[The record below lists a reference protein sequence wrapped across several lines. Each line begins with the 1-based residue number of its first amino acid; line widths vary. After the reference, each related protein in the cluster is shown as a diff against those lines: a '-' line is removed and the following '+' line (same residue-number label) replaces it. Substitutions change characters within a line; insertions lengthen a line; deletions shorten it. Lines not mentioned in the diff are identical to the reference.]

1 MILSWYTAVVRV
13 IAVSI
18 AILIGS
24 HLAAQERRIALVIGN
39 DAYQGSAK
47 LNKAVNDAKL
57 VAQSLE
63 ESGFEVELILD
74 ATSRTTL
81 SALAKTAQ
89 RLSTEDL
96 FLLYYAGHGVQLQG
110 ENFLIPI
117 DAKAGSAQEL
127 RETAVNFNQIFEELE
142 AARPAVSV
150 WIFDACRDNPFT
162 SSKTRSLRSSRLDTG
177 EKPPLDFRAESIP
190 VITAG
195 KDLMLRHLLQ
205 ASTVPRRR
213 TQSLTFFSAG
223 SGGCPSETNPGPVTV
238 FAKALSAQIRQGS
251 EIEEA
256 TKIIRQEVE
265 RQTNGEQVPQIY
277 SDLTGNVR
285 FKGR

>member
-177 EKPPLDFRAESIP
+177 EKPPLDFQAESIP

-223 SGGCPSETNPGPVTV
+223 SGSCPSETNPGPVTV
-238 FAKALSAQIRQGS
+238 FANALSAQIRQGS

-277 SDLTGNVR
+277 SDLTDNVR
-285 FKGR
+285 FKGH

>member
-162 SSKTRSLRSSRLDTG
+162 SSKTRRLRSSRLDTG

-223 SGGCPSETNPGPVTV
+223 SGSCPSETNPGPVTV

-277 SDLTGNVR
+277 SDLTDNVR
-285 FKGR
+285 FKGH